1 MDIST
6 KFGKRVR
13 AIRLKKEMSQGDVA
27 KLLDVHRTYV
37 SKIERGIQNMSLQRI
52 EKLAKALKVEIK
64 DLVK

>member
-27 KLLDVHRTYV
+27 ELLDVHRTYI
-37 SKIERGIQNMSLQRI
+37 SKIERGIENMSLQRI
-52 EKLAKALKVEIK
+52 EKLAKALKVKIE

>member
-1 MDIST
+1 
-6 KFGKRVR
+6 
-13 AIRLKKEMSQGDVA
+13 MSQGDVA

-37 SKIERGIQNMSLQRI
+37 SKIERGIENMSLQRI

>member
-37 SKIERGIQNMSLQRI
+37 SKIERGVQNMSLQRI